1 MALLYELKNVS
12 CEFGGE
18 PVLTDVTLSVFSG
31 DRIGVIG
38 DNGSGK
44 TTLLNILAGIPGPG
58 SVGGSVNIV
67 YRDAPGYLSQ
77 KTGEDSRDVTVYDDF
92 LEVFSDVIAL
102 ENKIAEVEAKL
113 VTEDS
118 DLSHGDGLKYSRIL
132 AGLYDDYREAG
143 GLTYRSRVSG
153 MLAGLGFGE
162 EHFGLPVK
170 SLSGGQKIRLA
181 LGKLLLAAP
190 PVLFLDEPTNHLDE
204 ASVVFLE
211 ENLKNYKGTIIAV
224 SHDRYFLDTVTEK
237 TLLIDQGVG
246 TLYNAPYTKYLTL
259 REQDLEYKR
268 RQYRKQQREIAHIND
283 VIKKQKQWN
292 QEHNYVT
299 AENWRKKLDRMD
311 IISDPDAV
319 KYTEVSIRFQPGK
332 RGGNEVLTVKDLGFG
347 YGGPSALLFKGL
359 SLKLMRGQRLV
370 IRGRNG
376 GGKSTLLKVICG
388 LLRPTC
394 GEVTPGGNIEIS
406 YYSQDFHDLNTENT
420 PFEEIF
426 EAANHDYYHANGGLP
441 AFHDLLSVR
450 NDLAAFGFCGDDV
463 FKPIAKLSGG
473 EKARLAMLKLTYRR
487 GNLLILDEPT
497 NHLDIRT
504 CEMLENAIRAFDGTA
519 IIVSHDRYF
528 VEKVATDV
536 IDLDDYTVSADGAG
550 GSGRNGGNG
559 GIGGTIPGGGAA
571 KGGGFPG
578 CGFPDGGGSLSGGGS
593 PSGAA
598 ASDSRDDFLRAKEEK
613 ARQRKR
619 EKRLAYLEESIPR
632 LENEIRKCDELLNDP
647 QKASDY
653 ELVQKTFARKEDAQK
668 ELDIL
673 EYEYLELVED

>member
-1 MALLYELKNVS
+1 MQLLFELKNVS

-18 PVLTDVTLSVFSG
+18 AVLDGADLSVYSG

-44 TTLLNILAGIPGPG
+44 TTLLNILAGVLGPENVSG
-58 SVGGSVNIV
+58 TVNII
-67 YRDAPGYLSQ
+67 YKERPGYLSQ
-77 KTGEDSRDVTVYDDF
+77 KTGEDDRDVSVYDDF
-92 LEVFSDVIAL
+92 LEVFSDIVAL
-102 ENKIAEVEAKL
+102 ENKIADVEAKL
-113 VTEDS
+113 AA
-118 DLSHGDGLKYSRIL
+118 GNDGLPHSEGLKHSETL
-132 AGLYDDYREAG
+132 AGLYEEFREAG
-143 GLTYRSRVSG
+143 GLTYRARIAG
-153 MLAGLGFGE
+153 MLAGMGFGE

-190 PVLFLDEPTNHLDE
+190 PVIFLDEPTNHLDE
-204 ASVVFLE
+204 ASVLFLE
-211 ENLKNYKGTIIAV
+211 ENLKNYKGTIVAV
-224 SHDRYFLDTVTEK
+224 SHDRYFLDTVTDK
-237 TLLIDQGVG
+237 TLLIDQGTC

-268 RQYRKQQREIAHIND
+268 RQYKKQQREIAHIND

-299 AENWRKKLDRMD
+299 AENWQKKLDRMD
-311 IISDPDAV
+311 VLSDPDAV
-319 KYTEVSIRFQPGK
+319 KYTEVSIRFRSGK
-332 RGGNEVLTVKDLGFG
+332 RGGNEVLTVSGLGFG
-347 YGGPSALLFKGL
+347 YGSPPDLLFKDL
-359 SLKLMRGQRLV
+359 DIKLLRGRRLV

-376 GGKSTLLKVICG
+376 GGKSTLLKLICG
-388 LLRPTC
+388 LLKPTF
-394 GEVTPGGNIEIS
+394 GEIVLGGNIEIS

-441 AFHDLLSVR
+441 SFHNILSVR

-463 FKPIAKLSGG
+463 FKPIGKLSGG

-504 CEMLENAIRAFDGTA
+504 CEILEDAINSFDGTA

-536 IDLDDYTVSADGAG
+536 IDLDEYAPPQRLFDARGTENSAAPGPTD
-550 GSGRNGGNG
+550 SK
-559 GIGGTIPGGGAA
+559 GT
-571 KGGGFPG
+571 
-578 CGFPDGGGSLSGGGS
+578 
-593 PSGAA
+593 
-598 ASDSRDDFLRAKEEK
+598 FLKAKEEK
-613 ARQRKR
+613 ARLRKR
-619 EKRLAYLEESIPR
+619 EKRLMYLEESIPI
-632 LENEIRKCDELLNDP
+632 LEREIRECDEILNDP
-647 QKASDY
+647 EKASDY

-673 EYEYLELVED
+673 EYEYLELVEEDT